1 MMPNDMQLIKLIKV
15 IAGEQYRMT
24 DTEIEALEFD
34 SRRVGPGTLFVVMKG
49 EKFDGHDFI
58 EAAIKNGAVALVTE
72 RKVAANIPQIVVTDT
87 RLSLGKLAHQFY
99 GDFADMTKVAITG
112 TNGKTTTSFLMHSI
126 LEASGTRTGLIGT
139 IYYIGKTRT
148 KAVRTTPESLDIFR
162 MISEF
167 KRDGA
172 EAIVMEVSSHGLALK
187 RVDEL
192 RFHVA
197 VFTNLSQD
205 HLDFHQTFDDYRT
218 SKMRVFSLLETDG
231 CAVFNMD
238 DATSHHIKRLG
249 LRRTLTFGMVN
260 KSDVWGEIISDTT
273 DGLSINISNQNDNYH
288 ITSKLIGTFN
298 TYNILAAFTAAL
310 ALDVPPDAIVQGIA
324 KITGIKGRMERVVDN
339 IFIDYAHTPLAIENA
354 LRSLKRYTQGRLL
367 VVFGCG
373 GDRDKDK
380 RPKMA
385 TAATGLADFTI
396 ITTDNPRSEPPCSII
411 GDIVKGATT
420 EQYEV
425 IEDRRTAIKQAIMK
439 KEADDILLIAG
450 KGHEDYQIIGNKIL
464 KFDDAEV
471 IRECTEGL

>member
-1 MMPNDMQLIKLIKV
+1 MQLSELIKV
-15 IAGEQYRMT
+15 IAGKKYQMT
-24 DTEIEALEFD
+24 EAEVEAMEFD
-34 SRRVGPGTLFVVMKG
+34 SRRVRPGTLFIAMKG
-49 EKFDGHDFI
+49 ERFDGHDFV

-72 RKVAANIPQIVVTDT
+72 RKVAANIPQVVVTDT
-87 RLSLGKLAHQFY
+87 RASLGKLAHQFY

-112 TNGKTTTSFLMHSI
+112 TNGKTTTSFLIHSI
-126 LEASGTRTGLIGT
+126 LETSGKRTGLIGT

-162 MISEF
+162 MINEF
-167 KRDGA
+167 KTDGA

-187 RVDEL
+187 RVDEM
-192 RFHVA
+192 RFHVV

-205 HLDFHQTFDDYRT
+205 HLDFHQTIDRYRAA
-218 SKMRVFSLLETDG
+218 KMRIFSLLDPGG

-238 DATSHHIKRLG
+238 DATSRHIKQLG
-249 LRRTLTFGMVN
+249 LKRTMTYGIEN
-260 KSDVWGEIISDTT
+260 KSDVCAEIISDTA
-273 DGLSINISNQNDNYH
+273 DGLNLDISYQNHKYRV
-288 ITSKLIGTFN
+288 TSSLIGTYN
-298 TYNILAAFTAAL
+298 AYNILAALTAAV
-310 ALDVPPDAIVQGIA
+310 ALGIARDAIVQGIA
-324 KITGIKGRMERVVDN
+324 KITGIKGRMERVTDN

-354 LRSLKRYTQGRLL
+354 LSSLKRYAQGKLL

-385 TAATGLADFTI
+385 AAATSLADFTI
-396 ITTDNPRSEPPCSII
+396 ITTDNPRREPPGRII
-411 GDIVKGATT
+411 EDILKGVTT

-439 KEADDILLIAG
+439 KQAEDILLIAG
-450 KGHEDYQIIGNKIL
+450 KGHEDYQIIGNRVL

-471 IRECTEGL
+471 IRECTESL